1 MNTKHTPGPWR
12 FKKTTSEEYKNHIDY
27 SIHADEQD
35 LHTVI
40 NEENSPLWKFR
51 PHIADVIF
59 GRSNEEREANARL
72 ITAAPELLQMV
83 YDLKKC
89 IKRLTEDN
97 LFQFQ
102 KDAEAEWIGEAHEL
116 LMKVEPDYYRNANQ
130 K

>member
-1 MNTKHTPGPWR
+1 MNTKHTPGPWKAR
-12 FKKTTSEEYKNHIDY
+12 TFNYPHGAETRIEPEDSIYTVATIFISSIAPEE
-27 SIHADEQD
+27 
-35 LHTVI
+35 V
-40 NEENSPLWKFR
+40 
-51 PHIADVIF
+51 
-59 GRSNEEREANARL
+59 RETDKANVRL

-97 LFQFQ
+97 LLQFQ